1 MGTHKVC
8 LLIFRKYRPPSN
20 PVSAHTI
27 LAYTPPPSISVR
39 IKGYMRDI
47 FCESYQ
53 RTTNYVKNNGDA
65 VNAIVKRRIKTSR
78 KGLRSRVRFLTVR
91 KRWEWNFLTVL
102 IANFLDFYFAT
113 NPWNNN
119 NNNGVLT
126 LTAQPPPN
134 TSQNAFSWSTPAPS
148 DRTYFMD
155 DPTIHRTLREHGMRR
170 KNRVTDI
177 SMVLDFFP
185 NELLTSG

>member
-1 MGTHKVC
+1 MATEKSDYKLFQSRFYLKRNSRQTSRHGTNTNVPTVGTHKVC

-27 LAYTPPPSISVR
+27 LAYTPPPSISGR

-113 NPWNNN
+113 NP
-119 NNNGVLT
+119 
-126 LTAQPPPN
+126 
-134 TSQNAFSWSTPAPS
+134 
-148 DRTYFMD
+148 
-155 DPTIHRTLREHGMRR
+155 
-170 KNRVTDI
+170 
-177 SMVLDFFP
+177 
-185 NELLTSG
+185 